1 MNIQQSTT
9 TINKYFYRV
18 VAAPHSLHT
27 TLHLTHNQ
35 QLLGAG
41 DKNIFEIKN
50 IWALACV
57 VLLTASGHPAQF
69 ILVWRRCGGF
79 CAEMSMFR

>member
-50 IWALACV
+50 I
-57 VLLTASGHPAQF
+57 
-69 ILVWRRCGGF
+69 
-79 CAEMSMFR
+79 